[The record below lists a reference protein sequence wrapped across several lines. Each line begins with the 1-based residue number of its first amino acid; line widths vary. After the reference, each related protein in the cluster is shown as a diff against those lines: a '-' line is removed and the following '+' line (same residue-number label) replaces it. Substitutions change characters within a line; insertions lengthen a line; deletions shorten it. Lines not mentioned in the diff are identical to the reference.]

1 MHPSTGTPS
10 KIAILALAFLLVTLW
25 LLVCG
30 YHGLTGDA
38 QIYAF
43 QALARLHPPLATD
56 LYLQN
61 TSQDQ
66 FTVFSPFYAAC
77 IRLLGL
83 ESAARLLTVL
93 FTVWLLGAAWSV
105 ARAVGGRDAAWLGAA
120 FLLIVAGDYGSSGV
134 FRISEQYLT
143 ARLPAEALIVTALN
157 CHLHGRKGLGYL
169 LAAAALIVHP
179 LIALPGL
186 LLLMCMSSSLRL
198 IVLAVLGG
206 LIATLGVAVLAVVYG
221 AGSDQRPSVYSRT

>member
-1 MHPSTGTPS
+1 MHPSMGTPS
-10 KIAILALAFLLVTLW
+10 KIAILALALLLVTLW

-66 FTVFSPFYAAC
+66 FTVFSPIYAGC

-83 ESAARLLTVL
+83 EDAARLLTVF
-93 FTVWLLGAAWSV
+93 FTIWLLGAAWNI

-120 FLLIVAGDYGSSGV
+120 FLLIVAGD
-134 FRISEQYLT
+134 
-143 ARLPAEALIVTALN
+143 
-157 CHLHGRKGLGYL
+157 
-169 LAAAALIVHP
+169 
-179 LIALPGL
+179 
-186 LLLMCMSSSLRL
+186 
-198 IVLAVLGG
+198 
-206 LIATLGVAVLAVVYG
+206 
-221 AGSDQRPSVYSRT
+221 